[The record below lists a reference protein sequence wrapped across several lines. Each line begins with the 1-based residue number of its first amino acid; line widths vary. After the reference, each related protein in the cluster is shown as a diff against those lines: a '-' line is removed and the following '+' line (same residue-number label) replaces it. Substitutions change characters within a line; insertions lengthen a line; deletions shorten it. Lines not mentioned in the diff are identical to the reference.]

1 MKARFNIRFP
11 LNGRHTPAQ
20 DGAPTA
26 PRCHIRTDRPSS
38 QQVPIPDEVMTS
50 SGIGS
55 ELNLKLE
62 DEVPT
67 PEIEAYTRYLVLL
80 SSNEQENPELSLID
94 ILPSYVRLKND
105 YADACEARKEHQYL
119 VKQLVKAAEPLLS
132 NGTVAEQE
140 KQGLLN
146 VTGLAVEK
154 VMQLKLRTVTI
165 HQRLDFLKHIIPQYA
180 HNYARLL
187 GHSGEF
193 CQQVEQRAKAALSRK

>member
-1 MKARFNIRFP
+1 MKARFDIRFP

-62 DEVPT
+62 DEIPT

-94 ILPSYVRLKND
+94 ILPSYVLSLI
-105 YADACEARKEHQYL
+105 HIS
-119 VKQLVKAAEPLLS
+119 EPTRLLS
-132 NGTVAEQE
+132 ISY
-140 KQGLLN
+140 
-146 VTGLAVEK
+146 AVFC
-154 VMQLKLRTVTI
+154 LK
-165 HQRLDFLKHIIPQYA
+165 K
-180 HNYARLL
+180 
-187 GHSGEF
+187 
-193 CQQVEQRAKAALSRK
+193 KK